1 MWRGWR
7 SNPAE
12 LWRGP
17 FSGLTPTRPARYEP
31 AMTPRVRKFVGMIA
45 ILSFVTL
52 YVIVVVTIGEHVPGH
67 WLAQLV
73 FYGVS
78 GTLWGVPLFPLIRW
92 MNREP

>member
-1 MWRGWR
+1 
-7 SNPAE
+7 
-12 LWRGP
+12 
-17 FSGLTPTRPARYEP
+17 
-31 AMTPRVRKFVGMIA
+31 MTPRVRKFVGMIA
-45 ILSFVTL
+45 ILAFVTL